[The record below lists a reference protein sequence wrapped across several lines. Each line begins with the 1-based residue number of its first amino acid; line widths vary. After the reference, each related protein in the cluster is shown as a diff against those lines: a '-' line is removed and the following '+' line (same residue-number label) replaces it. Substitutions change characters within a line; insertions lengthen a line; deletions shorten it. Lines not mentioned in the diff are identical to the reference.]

1 MLAEKINKIWTPPE
15 GKEQS
20 DTSPNERMLTTEIVS
35 TTAYLCGIRKE
46 FFENDFDPLEL
57 SIYEKLNGEK
67 SARILRNLCLMR
79 VSIQKNFRQ
88 IRQQME
94 YDRRPTASIEEFPT
108 KAMSDLRGDGVE
120 VFNYKYTKVID
131 YIIRINELI
140 VERVDAVRRFYPAWV
155 NWTYMKNVFIMPG
168 GTTHQGQAAA
178 TKTYYENKLLY
189 PYQTYINWKPE
200 SQGNIF
206 ASDKKF
212 LQIIYQQNGDTFEDL
227 NRVQDVPVRVRN
239 AFHDFIVSSGK
250 TVFVV
255 DCENADPYAFCATI
269 RDLDAEMKEKI
280 VKIILCDDPNSSAAW
295 RVLDKYTDV
304 PVEHIMTERVL
315 QRKSVVDIKLT
326 AEVCKEHYQNSV
338 DSFVLTSSDS
348 DYFSL
353 ITSIPQ
359 ARFLVMME
367 KEKSCYELKQRL
379 IGMEITFANM
389 EEFYTGN
396 DNRLLTMT
404 LLKEMRDS
412 LQPVLQ
418 VNAKELLHQAVIK
431 SRANMKQED
440 EDAFYKQWVKP
451 MHLVLSE
458 TGEVDIRFGKE

>member
-1 MLAEKINKIWTPPE
+1 
-15 GKEQS
+15 
-20 DTSPNERMLTTEIVS
+20 
-35 TTAYLCGIRKE
+35 
-46 FFENDFDPLEL
+46 
-57 SIYEKLNGEK
+57 
-67 SARILRNLCLMR
+67 
-79 VSIQKNFRQ
+79 
-88 IRQQME
+88 
-94 YDRRPTASIEEFPT
+94 
-108 KAMSDLRGDGVE
+108 
-120 VFNYKYTKVID
+120 
-131 YIIRINELI
+131 
-140 VERVDAVRRFYPAWV
+140 
-155 NWTYMKNVFIMPG
+155 
-168 GTTHQGQAAA
+168 
-178 TKTYYENKLLY
+178 
-189 PYQTYINWKPE
+189 
-200 SQGNIF
+200 
-206 ASDKKF
+206 
-212 LQIIYQQNGDTFEDL
+212 
-227 NRVQDVPVRVRN
+227 
-239 AFHDFIVSSGK
+239 
-250 TVFVV
+250 
-255 DCENADPYAFCATI
+255 
-269 RDLDAEMKEKI
+269 MKEKI

-326 AEVCKEHYQNSV
+326 AEVCKEHYQNNV